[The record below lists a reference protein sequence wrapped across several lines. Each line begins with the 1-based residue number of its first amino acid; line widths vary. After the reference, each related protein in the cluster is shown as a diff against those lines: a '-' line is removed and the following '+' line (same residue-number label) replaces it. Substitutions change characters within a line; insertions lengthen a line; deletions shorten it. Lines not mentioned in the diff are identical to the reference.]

1 MVGEVLDGIALR
13 SIVLKAHKPE
23 MIALWAKENK
33 IKGWE
38 HYWRAYHPSEVQKR
52 RQWSI
57 KAYDNNKVEK
67 ESGNNFKRYSNEKT
81 RQTYKKG

>member
-57 KAYDNNKVEK
+57 KAYNNKAENGPQSKLNKSVT
-67 ESGNNFKRYSNEKT
+67 FKRPS
-81 RQTYKKG
+81 R